1 MSHRQYQNLSLN
13 DEDGLMGE
21 SQFFASSC
29 RVSRRNTTEVRANDS
44 SIFAA
49 VYAMVCFWRIW
60 TSGHGFVR
68 KIMLNLITIYSTS
81 SFLPPVLMM
90 RSVQAGAKLTDRL
103 DQSVIQ
109 LALSLLVLSRFL
121 LPYRF
126 IHLDWVRPFRWSW
139 SGYFRCV

>member
-1 MSHRQYQNLSLN
+1 MSHRQYQSSSLN

-21 SQFFASSC
+21 FQFLAPL
-29 RVSRRNTTEVRANDS
+29 RREPWRNEKGVGADDR

-81 SFLPPVLMM
+81 LF
-90 RSVQAGAKLTDRL
+90 K
-103 DQSVIQ
+103 QSVLIEYAPSKQ
-109 LALSLLVLSRFL
+109 Q
-121 LPYRF
+121 
-126 IHLDWVRPFRWSW
+126 
-139 SGYFRCV
+139 GN